1 MPLRPVHVTH
11 DDDPQ
16 RQAPFADPLRQ
27 RLDVASALLRADRAQ
42 HADVPDTR
50 RRAARRRWRR
60 DLCRCVRCVGR
71 GGETSIRMSGKYF
84 ASVSPAQCDGAN
96 ILLAFRRKAPMSP
109 APGDDVDLVQAIE
122 FREAASA
129 GRAVG
134 RSVAI
139 DPRAVDEH
147 DGRAWQV
154 HVPHRIAIG
163 NRGSFEHRCQVVA
176 AVDQAVH
183 VDEPDAKPG
192 TERCQPVVFGVFATG
207 AKSVRGLHGA
217 VESRSRARHRA

>member
-1 MPLRPVHVTH
+1 MPLRPVRVTH

-27 RLDVASALLRADRAQ
+27 RLDVARALLRADRAQ
-42 HADVPDTR
+42 HADVPDPVVGQLEDVGGATLSVREMRRPR
-50 RRAARRRWRR
+50 RRNVDPDVREVFRQRVPCPMRR
-60 DLCRCVRCVGR
+60 
-71 GGETSIRMSGKYF
+71 GEY
-84 ASVSPAQCDGAN
+84 PACLPEKGA
-96 ILLAFRRKAPMSP
+96 MSP

-139 DPRAVDEH
+139 DTRAVDEH

-192 TERCQPVVFGVFATG
+192 IRALPA
-207 AKSVRGLHGA
+207 SRLRGFRDRS
-217 VESRSRARHRA
+217 ESRTWLARRRSGRSRARHRA